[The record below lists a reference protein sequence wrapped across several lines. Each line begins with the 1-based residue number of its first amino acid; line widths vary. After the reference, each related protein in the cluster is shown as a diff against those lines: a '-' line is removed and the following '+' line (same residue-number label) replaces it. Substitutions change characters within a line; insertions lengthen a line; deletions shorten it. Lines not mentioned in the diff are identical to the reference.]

1 MKRYLF
7 STTIQ
12 VLALLLAALTVTG
25 QSVQSQ
31 RKKPKYNVL
40 FIAVDDLN
48 TDLGAYGNK
57 FVKSPN
63 IDRLASRG
71 VKFDRAYTQFPLCS
85 PSRSS
90 LLTGQ
95 RPDVTKIYELQTH
108 FRKNLPDI
116 VTLPQLFKN
125 NKYYSAR
132 VGKIYHYGVPGQIG
146 TDGLDDPISWDHKVN
161 PRGRDKDEEALIKNL
176 TPDRGLGSAL
186 AWRATEGNDEEQT
199 DGKVASE
206 AIKLLNEHKDEPFFL
221 AVGFYRPHSPY
232 VAPKKYFD
240 QYPLESIPLPKEV
253 PNDLDDI
260 PEAAL
265 FTKPAHWG
273 LGEPERREALR
284 AYYAT
289 ITFMD
294 AQVGRVLDALDKL
307 KLTDKTIIVLWSD
320 HGYNVGQHGQWMK
333 QSLFENSAR
342 VPLIISAP
350 GLSKGKSSGRTVE
363 LLDIYPTLA
372 ELCGLDPGQKLQG
385 ESLIP
390 LLKKPDAPWK
400 KAAYT
405 QVRRG
410 EIFGRSVRTERFRYT
425 EWDEGRAGTE
435 LYDHQKDPGEF
446 TNLAKDSNF
455 IITVNEMSV
464 LLRKGNDTAQATVK

>member
-1 MKRYLF
+1 MMIRKYL
-7 STTIQ
+7 
-12 VLALLLAALTVTG
+12 VPALLAGLLVG
-25 QSVQSQ
+25 FQSEKSFAEDTQPGNA
-31 RKKPKYNVL
+31 KKKLNVL

-48 TDLGAYGNK
+48 TDLGCYGNK
-57 FVKSPN
+57 FVKTPN
-63 IDRLASRG
+63 IDRLAKRG
-71 VKFDRAYTQFPLCS
+71 VKFDKAYTQFPLCS

-108 FRKNLPDI
+108 FRKILPDV

-125 NKYYSAR
+125 NNYYSAR

-146 TDGLDDPISWDHKVN
+146 TDGLDDPISWDQKVN
-161 PRGRDKDEEALIKNL
+161 PKGRDKAEESLIKNL

-186 AWRATEGNDEEQT
+186 AWRATEGTDEEQT
-199 DGKVASE
+199 DGMVATE
-206 AIKLLNEHKDEPFFL
+206 AIKIMKEKKNEPFFL

-240 QYPLESIPLPKEV
+240 LYPVETIPLPKEIE
-253 PNDLDDI
+253 NDLDDI

-273 LGEPERREALR
+273 LSVADRKEALR

-294 AQVGRVLDALDKL
+294 AQVGRLLDELDRL
-307 KLTDKTIIVLWSD
+307 KLTDKTVIVLWSD

-342 VPLIISAP
+342 VPLIFSVP
-350 GLSKGKSSGRTVE
+350 GGTKGKASTRTVE

-372 ELCGLDPGQKLQG
+372 ELCGLTPAQKLAG
-385 ESLIP
+385 TSLTG
-390 LLKKPDAPWK
+390 LLKNPDSVWDKP
-400 KAAYT
+400 AYT
-405 QVRRG
+405 QVRRNQ
-410 EIFGRSVRTERFRYT
+410 IFGRSVRTERFRYT
-425 EWDEGRAGTE
+425 EWDGGNAGVE
-435 LYDHQKDPGEF
+435 LYDHQTDPNEF
-446 TNLAKDSNF
+446 KNLAKESTY
-455 IITVNEMSV
+455 IITVNEMSA
-464 LLRKGNDTAQATVK
+464 LLEKGYPDTK